1 MLAFVEYS
9 GHVQQDEQNNTPT
22 KTGSRYVLISGDLVL
37 ESHRSRSGLG
47 LGYLEMN
54 PKLTLKGLKLQSL
67 TGVVSGI
74 AEKVQEQKYVR
85 QMIRTHHVQTDFFCH
100 ERHLC

>member
-9 GHVQQDEQNNTPT
+9 GHVQQNEQNNTPT
-22 KTGSRYVLISGDLVL
+22 KTGSHYVLISGDLVL
-37 ESHRSRSGLG
+37 ESHRSRSELG

-54 PKLTLKGLKLQSL
+54 PKLILKGQKLQSL
-67 TGVVSGI
+67 IGVVGGI
-74 AEKVQEQKYVR
+74 VEKVQEQKYVI
-85 QMIRTHHVQTDFFCH
+85 QMIQTHHMQTDFFCH